1 MDIKVLLR
9 LSYGRYGIKGP
20 NNELEKYAFGRA
32 SFYTPRT
39 HAGTPQNQLNEGD
52 KLNLVKAA
60 NYHSGDQANKDT
72 RTRIRG
78 AFPSLVRHQYNR
90 RIDSQPHSSP
100 PEHHNLRQRLNT
112 LMGVS
117 NNIIAV
123 LNFVAFLCSIPIIS
137 SGIWL
142 ASKPD
147 NECVHLVR
155 WPVII
160 LGVLILLVSL
170 AGFVGAYWNH
180 QCLLA
185 AYLFFMATLIVL
197 LLALLVFAFV
207 VTRPDGSYA
216 VPGRVYKEYR
226 LSGFSNWLRHYVADN
241 KNWNRI
247 RACLSQSDIC
257 GKLARDD
264 AYFTVDQFLQSD
276 LSPLQASSSIG
287 SNDTKFTGLC
297 EAAQTS
303 KRQLAKESGCCK
315 PPSVCGYSYV
325 NPTVWV
331 NPVNPVS
338 DPDCSAWSNDQ
349 MQLCYGCNSCKAGMI
364 GNLRHE
370 WRKANIALIVAA
382 VALIWVYV
390 IGCCALKNAQTEEL
404 FSRYKQGFA

>member
-1 MDIKVLLR
+1 
-9 LSYGRYGIKGP
+9 
-20 NNELEKYAFGRA
+20 
-32 SFYTPRT
+32 
-39 HAGTPQNQLNEGD
+39 
-52 KLNLVKAA
+52 
-60 NYHSGDQANKDT
+60 
-72 RTRIRG
+72 
-78 AFPSLVRHQYNR
+78 
-90 RIDSQPHSSP
+90 
-100 PEHHNLRQRLNT
+100 
-112 LMGVS
+112 MGVS

-226 LSGFSNWLRHYVADN
+226 LSGFSNWLRHYIADN
-241 KNWNRI
+241 KNWNSI

-287 SNDTKFTGLC
+287 SKEKLLQFIEESKDWRGKGPDDTKFTGLC
-297 EAAQTS
+297 GETWWMKPCKTKQLKHPSLSPTHTMVMAS
-303 KRQLAKESGCCK
+303 YYRRQLAKESGCCK

-382 VALIWVYV
+382 VALICVYI